1 MPSEKSSPSP
11 SSSSWNSQLLFHSHI
26 QSTYIQFI
34 LLPTLI
40 ICNPDH
46 SNRLGLTASILAL
59 ANPFS
64 TQQPAMLK
72 QNRSCCSHKI
82 LQSLPTTFIVKS
94 YTSLLIELWTYQCL
108 ASLPSHMFFWP
119 GMLSCPSINLAFRV
133 QLQCHTSWKRPPQ
146 FLLKL
151 GPIIFS
157 PESYMYFPCIALGR
171 KVC

>member
-1 MPSEKSSPSP
+1 MYIYVQMFNVPLPHNLPRQICFSSHPPNLYRHLLSCSHP
-11 SSSSWNSQLLFHSHI
+11 KPGSQLLFHSHI

-108 ASLPSHMFFWP
+108 ASLPSHMFF
-119 GMLSCPSINLAFRV
+119 
-133 QLQCHTSWKRPPQ
+133 
-146 FLLKL
+146 
-151 GPIIFS
+151 
-157 PESYMYFPCIALGR
+157 
-171 KVC
+171 